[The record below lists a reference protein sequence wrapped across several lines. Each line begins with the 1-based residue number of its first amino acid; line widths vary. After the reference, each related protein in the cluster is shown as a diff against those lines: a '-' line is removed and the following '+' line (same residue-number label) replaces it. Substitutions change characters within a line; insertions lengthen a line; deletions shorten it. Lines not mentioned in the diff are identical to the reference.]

1 MSLSPWLALHSETRP
16 NLGDKMQFI
25 WGQYF
30 WKMHQEIYVWI
41 YFVHYSHG
49 KYNVKKH
56 PAVTLR
62 DHQVGLE
69 WEVWLHKNES
79 AASQVRG
86 QHHHIPPAQWGE
98 WLCVSIIYQQN
109 IITTG
114 TTPHCASKHCGWV
127 RASEAAP
134 GETDGYLKGRFL
146 CRVKKMTFIE
156 SFTLSVYFVLY
167 IGGIK
172 VLFYIQ
178 LNFPLNKL
186 FPCRRCCVCL

>member
-49 KYNVKKH
+49 KFVKKH

-98 WLCVSIIYQQN
+98 WPCVSIIYQQN
-109 IITTG
+109 IITSG

-134 GETDGYLKGRFL
+134 GKIDGYLKGRFL
-146 CRVKKMTFIE
+146 CRVKKNDIYRK
-156 SFTLSVYFVLY
+156 LYFVCIFCFVHRGNQSIILHSAQFP
-167 IGGIK
+167 IK
-172 VLFYIQ
+172 QVI
-178 LNFPLNKL
+178 PL
-186 FPCRRCCVCL
+186 